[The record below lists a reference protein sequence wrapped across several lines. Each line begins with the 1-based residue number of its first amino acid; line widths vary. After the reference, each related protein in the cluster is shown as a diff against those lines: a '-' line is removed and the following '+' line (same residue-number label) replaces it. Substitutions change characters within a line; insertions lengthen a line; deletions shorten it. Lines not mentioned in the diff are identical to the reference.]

1 MPHCRCQ
8 VENDITQLERQQQNK
23 IFKNKKELFIMSRIP
38 VCMCKNCNSVGTVKV
53 PIAKRG
59 DRYGYLCDYHAR
71 HLEGYSHENDY
82 RYGNR
87 KKNGFTFSIELEVSN
102 ANTKARGELVDFG
115 FIPTSDCTVSA
126 EYKSPIYEG
135 LNALSKQCVSIE
147 GLMASGNIR
156 IGNECGTHFHCGHRE
171 YINGTTMRYLRRFN
185 NSLFVPLS
193 NAIMQDTEKS
203 KRFFGR
209 LPNEWARP
217 VTVNSPSGNVNGGYM
232 EHSAMFNLQHD
243 YTIEFRQAKFVNAEQ
258 YMQVAKFAKD
268 VTNAIIENFIK
279 HFNDTEWDT
288 RRYPTKTAY
297 RKHKADVTAQKLV
310 KLYEKYTANI

>member
-1 MPHCRCQ
+1 
-8 VENDITQLERQQQNK
+8 
-23 IFKNKKELFIMSRIP
+23 MSRLP
-38 VCMCKNCNSVGTVKV
+38 KCMCKQCNAIGTVKV

-59 DRYGYLCDYHAR
+59 DRFGYMCEFHAR
-71 HLEGYSHENDY
+71 RLEGYSQENDY
-82 RYGNR
+82 RHGVR
-87 KKNGFTFSIELEVSN
+87 KVNGFTFSNELETSRST
-102 ANTKARGELVDFG
+102 TKARGELIDFG
-115 FIPTSDCTVSA
+115 FLPTSDVTVNA

-147 GLMASGNIR
+147 KLLTDGELS
-156 IGNECGTHFHCGHRE
+156 IGRECGTHFHVGHVD

-185 NSLFVPLS
+185 GSLFVPLS
-193 NAIMQDTEKS
+193 NAIMQDQAKAE
-203 KRFFGR
+203 RFFGR
-209 LPNEWARP
+209 RSNNWAEP
-217 VTVNSPSGNVNGGYM
+217 VTFEDPSGNYDGSM
-232 EHSAMFNLQHD
+232 MKHSAMFNLQHD

-279 HFNDTEWDT
+279 HFMDTEWDT
-288 RRYPTKTAY
+288 RRYPTRTAY